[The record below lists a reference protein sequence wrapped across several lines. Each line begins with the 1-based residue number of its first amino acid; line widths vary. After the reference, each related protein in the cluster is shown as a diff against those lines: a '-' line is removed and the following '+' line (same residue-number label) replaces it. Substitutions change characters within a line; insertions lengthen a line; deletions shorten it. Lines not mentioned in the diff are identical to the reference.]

1 MRQAEQIR
9 TGSTTRTRTRTR
21 TSRAIC
27 GRLGDPT
34 TFAPDGPPGVFVA
47 APGRFHLFADRTSAA
62 AHRSTLVIALAG
74 LGDVITV
81 STVDDAAGALG
92 SADAL
97 GSPGSRGERRL
108 APVPLHRNRLP
119 GLEEAYRATD
129 AQFTGPAT
137 VPALWD
143 RDTYRVVSNDYPTL
157 ERDLATEFAGWSATG
172 VQLYPRER
180 RAEID
185 ELDRWLGPV
194 VDQGPSRLRI
204 GSDRNGDR
212 ARALL
217 NEAFARLDRTLSNSR
232 YLLGEQL
239 TLADVRLWVTLVRF
253 GADAGRPGRI
263 SAELQR
269 FASLWAYAQNLYER
283 EEFRA
288 TTDAEAL
295 RRPSFGV

>member
-1 MRQAEQIR
+1 M
-9 TGSTTRTRTRTR
+9 
-21 TSRAIC
+21 
-27 GRLGDPT
+27 
-34 TFAPDGPPGVFVA
+34 
-47 APGRFHLFADRTSAA
+47 
-62 AHRSTLVIALAG
+62 IALAG
-74 LGDVITV
+74 LGDVVTV
-81 STVDDAAGALG
+81 SMVDEA
-92 SADAL
+92 
-97 GSPGSRGERRL
+97 P
-108 APVPLHRNRLP
+108 APVSRHRHRLP

-129 AQFTGPAT
+129 AQFAGPAI

-157 ERDLATEFAGWSATG
+157 ERDLATEFADWSTTG
-172 VQLYPRER
+172 VQLYPRDR
-180 RAEID
+180 QAEID

-204 GSDRNGDR
+204 GSDRNGER

-217 NEAFARLDRTLSNSR
+217 NKAFARLDRTLSNSR
-232 YLLGEQL
+232 YLLGERL

-253 GADAGRPGRI
+253 GADVGRPQRI

-283 EEFRA
+283 EEFRV

-295 RRPSFGV
+295 RRPSFGAWHRAFREDRRTESDGPQGH